1 VSEGSKIR
9 LLIVDDSAVVRQV
22 LTEIFSKTD
31 DIEVVGTAM
40 DPLIARDKIK
50 LLKPDVLTL
59 DIEMPRMDGITFL
72 ANLMRLRPIPVV
84 MVSTLTEKGAE
95 ATFKALELGAVDF
108 VAKPKVN
115 VKTGLSKYA
124 DDICEK
130 VRIASRARVRGVSIT
145 NKDTKKSKLKSIVRK
160 NAQQIIAIGSSTGG
174 TEAIKELLSGLPDNS
189 PPIVITQHIPKS
201 FSYAFAKRLNNMF
214 AFNVVEAESGMQL
227 KSGHVYIAPG
237 DKHLLVVKKNGAL
250 SCMLNDGPAVNRHK
264 PSVDVMFNSL
274 IECSPKDVHAVML
287 TGMGSD
293 GAKAMLSLLK
303 AGATTTAQD
312 EASSVVWGMPGSA
325 VKLSAVQSV
334 LPLKKMAEH
343 LIAQYE

>member
-1 VSEGSKIR
+1 MSKGSKIR

-130 VRIASRARVRGVSIT
+130 VRAASKARVRDVSIAG
-145 NKDTKKSKLKSIVRK
+145 NVAKKSEKNPTVRINNK
-160 NAQQIIAIGSSTGG
+160 QIISIGSSTGG
-174 TEAIKELLSGLPDNS
+174 TEAIKELLGGLPVNS
-189 PPIVITQHIPKS
+189 PPIIITQHIPKS
-201 FSYAFAKRLNNMF
+201 FSHAFAKRLDTMF
-214 AFNVVEAESGMQL
+214 DLTVVEAESGMPL
-227 KSGHVYIAPG
+227 KSGYVYIAPG
-237 DKHLLVVKKNGAL
+237 DKHLLVVEKNGGL

-274 IECSPKDVHAVML
+274 LECSPKDVHAIML
-287 TGMGSD
+287 TGMGND
-293 GAKAMLSLLK
+293 GAEGMLNLLK

-325 VKLSAVQSV
+325 VKLSAAQTV
-334 LPLKKMAEH
+334 LPLKKMSEH

>member
-1 VSEGSKIR
+1 MSRGNKIR

-72 ANLMRLRPIPVV
+72 ANLMRLRPIPVI

-115 VKTGLSKYA
+115 VKTELSKYA
-124 DDICEK
+124 AEICEK
-130 VRIASRARVRGVSIT
+130 VRTASNARVRDVSIV
-145 NKDTKKSKLKSIVRK
+145 DTAVKKSKTNPVVRK

-174 TEAIKELLSGLPDNS
+174 TEAIKELLSGLPINS

-201 FSYAFAKRLNNMF
+201 FSNAFAKRLDTMF
-214 AFNVVEAESGMQL
+214 DLNVVEAESGMQL
-227 KSGHVYIAPG
+227 KPGYVYIAPG
-237 DKHLLVVKKNGAL
+237 DKHLLVVKKNGGL

-264 PSVDVMFNSL
+264 PSVDAMFNSL
-274 IECSPKDVHAVML
+274 IECSPKDVQAVVL

-293 GAKAMLSLLK
+293 GAEGMLNLLK
-303 AGATTTAQD
+303 AGATTAVQD

-325 VKLSAVQSV
+325 VKLSAAQSV